1 MDQFKH
7 LKDEDL
13 ILAYIQGHD
22 DAFISLI
29 ERYRNYARKILKNY
43 LQAESIQ
50 FFQTINF
57 DYVFYL
63 SLYSAIYSFRFNVI
77 PFLNYFKTLYLRD
90 IALAIKE
97 HLKDE
102 NNRALSLDNNVDDNG
117 LTYLDFIEDYNA
129 KKEINKH
136 IDFEETVSILSS
148 SGVNRIRRDKY
159 LLYRKIIILKYQGYT
174 IREIAENL
182 KLQPGVIKRI
192 IKKIQETS
200 LLSSESLIIK

>member
-29 ERYRNYARKILKNY
+29 ERYKNYARKILKNY

-102 NNRALSLDNNVDDNG
+102 NSRALSLDNNIDDNG

-200 LLSSESLIIK
+200 LLASESLIIK

>member
-29 ERYRNYARKILKNY
+29 ERYKNYARKILKNY

>member
-29 ERYRNYARKILKNY
+29 ERYKNYARKILKNY

-63 SLYSAIYSFRFNVI
+63 SLYSAIYSFRLNVI

-102 NNRALSLDNNVDDNG
+102 NSRALSLDNNIDDNG

-200 LLSSESLIIK
+200 LLASESLIIK